1 MSTEDHAIFRVWSC
15 HEKSYTSKYI
25 YIYYKSPKWRTA
37 ECIDET
43 FHLGKWN
50 TSGCETY
57 GVKEPPANKHGNGK
71 SAIHIHFWL
80 IFLYICHVWFPE
92 GIYLKEWN
100 APAGISGQP
109 VKEWAQRLPEP
120 VSWGAVVMG
129 TPGEPNRSTILDH
142 RHHAQVCE
150 PTFQL
155 NMFNH
160 QSILIPISLNF
171 RSIAS
176 LFARV
181 IHKLLKSNW
190 GLWNWVYHCIWDDL
204 S

>member
-1 MSTEDHAIFRVWSC
+1 MKLSTSANEIRVDAKRMG
-15 HEKSYTSKYI
+15 EKNLRQTNMATASPQFISTSGWFSYTFATFDFRRVSTLKNGMHQLEFLVFNQW
-25 YIYYKSPKWRTA
+25 KSGPKDCQNLPLHR
-37 ECIDET
+37 I
-43 FHLGKWN
+43 GKRQDSQ
-50 TSGCETY
+50 T
-57 GVKEPPANKHGNGK
+57 
-71 SAIHIHFWL
+71 
-80 IFLYICHVWFPE
+80 PE
-92 GIYLKEWN
+92 YF
-100 APAGISGQP
+100 
-109 VKEWAQRLPEP
+109 
-120 VSWGAVVMG
+120 
-129 TPGEPNRSTILDH
+129 TITNH

-160 QSILIPISLNF
+160 QSILIPMSLNF

-204 S
+204 

>member
-15 HEKSYTSKYI
+15 HEKSYTSIYIYI

-57 GVKEPPANKHGNGK
+57 GGKEPPANKHGNGK

-100 APAGISGQP
+100 APAGISGLQP

-120 VSWGAVVMG
+120 TAPPHWQKARLAN
-129 TPGEPNRSTILDH
+129 PRILY
-142 RHHAQVCE
+142 HHQPSPPC
-150 PTFQL
+150 TSL
-155 NMFNH
+155 WTH
-160 QSILIPISLNF
+160 LPIKH
-171 RSIAS
+171 
-176 LFARV
+176 V
-181 IHKLLKSNW
+181 
-190 GLWNWVYHCIWDDL
+190 
-204 S
+204 